1 MPSMPVTLLDADGRR
16 IIRYDYFPPY
26 LLPPNCPAAGGC

>member
-1 MPSMPVTLLDADGRR
+1 MPVTLLDDQGKR

-26 LLPPNCPAAGGC
+26 IIPANCPTTGGC